1 MFSKS
6 KFTNKK
12 SSIWEHYI
20 LILIDIWHKVLYNII
35 EEMIVMFNSIGEKI
49 SKLRKEAGLTQA
61 QLAEKIGISRP
72 SLVKI
77 ENSQRA
83 ISLEEGDA
91 ISRVLGISIYSLLD
105 EEGKQSEEKS
115 FAKAFKAKGMT
126 DDNLAEIAKFELL
139 FDALITQEQ
148 IYRG

>member
-1 MFSKS
+1 
-6 KFTNKK
+6 
-12 SSIWEHYI
+12 
-20 LILIDIWHKVLYNII
+20 
-35 EEMIVMFNSIGEKI
+35 MFNSIGEKI

>member
-1 MFSKS
+1 
-6 KFTNKK
+6 
-12 SSIWEHYI
+12 
-20 LILIDIWHKVLYNII
+20 
-35 EEMIVMFNSIGEKI
+35 MIVMFNSIGEKI

-61 QLAEKIGISRP
+61 QLAERIGISRS

-91 ISRVLGISIYSLLD
+91 ISRILGISIYSLLD
-105 EEGKQSEEKS
+105 DEGRQSEEKS

>member
-1 MFSKS
+1 
-6 KFTNKK
+6 
-12 SSIWEHYI
+12 
-20 LILIDIWHKVLYNII
+20 
-35 EEMIVMFNSIGEKI
+35 MFNSIGEKI

-91 ISRVLGISIYSLLD
+91 ISRVLGISIYRLLD

-139 FDALITQEQ
+139 FDALITKEQ